1 MVKILLVEDSFD
13 FQYLVRVS
21 LQNNYHLD
29 VASSLNEARAWNEKN
44 KYDLYI
50 IDITLPDGSGYDFCT
65 ELQSN
70 IKTRSAPIIFLTAK
84 TSVTEKV
91 IGFSLGADD
100 YITKPFM
107 GAELFARV
115 EAKLKKIERLNTEGE
130 VLVYGPFNVNLSS
143 YELKVA
149 DNGSEKKINLTPNE
163 FKILVKLIKNKE
175 KVVSREQIIDSVWGN
190 GTYIEDRTIDKHISS
205 LRKKLGGSSHL
216 LKTIPQLGYTITS
229 SI

>member
-1 MVKILLVEDSFD
+1 MAKILLVEDSSD

-29 VASSLNEARAWNEKN
+29 VASNLQEARAYSDKH
-44 KYDLYI
+44 KYDLYL

-70 IKTRSAPIIFLTAK
+70 VRTRSIPIIFLTAK

-100 YITKPFM
+100 YITKPFIA
-107 GAELFARV
+107 AELFARV
-115 EAKLKKIERLNTEGE
+115 EAKIKKMDRISTDNEQID
-130 VLVYGPFNVNLSS
+130 YGPFCINLAS
-143 YELKVA
+143 YELKINDG
-149 DNGSEKKINLTPNE
+149 DNKQKINLTPNE

-190 GTYIEDRTIDKHISS
+190 GTFIEDRTIDKHISS
-205 LRKKLGGSSHL
+205 LRKKLGIHSQH
-216 LKTIPQLGYTITS
+216 LKTIPQLGY
-229 SI
+229 SINV